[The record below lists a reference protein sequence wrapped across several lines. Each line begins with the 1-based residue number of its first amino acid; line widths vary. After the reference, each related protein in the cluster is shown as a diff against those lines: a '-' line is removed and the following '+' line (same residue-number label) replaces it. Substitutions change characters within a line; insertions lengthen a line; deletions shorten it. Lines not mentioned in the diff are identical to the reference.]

1 MPLAHAWRLVVDV
14 DHLVMTSEATTHYL
28 ASCTK
33 LIERQLEVG
42 GPTTA
47 DMTTACNSRN
57 RIFQTSQAT
66 VTLKTTK
73 ISKNFTFMNVEN
85 H

>member
-14 DHLVMTSEATTHYL
+14 DHLVMTSEATSHYL

-47 DMTTACNSRN
+47 HDNCVQFEKSHLSN
-57 RIFQTSQAT
+57 
-66 VTLKTTK
+66 VTGNGN
-73 ISKNFTFMNVEN
+73 SKNNKDFEKLYI
-85 H
+85 HEC